1 MNINNE
7 INQLLNKV
15 SSEIKNKHFQSA
27 QSNLERI
34 LRLDPSNSQ
43 AIHLSSIIAT
53 ETNHLPTAAE
63 LGLISVRLSPENIE
77 FREHYAWV
85 LKKLNLIDKAIA
97 IISEGIQLNS
107 SVATFFKIRG
117 NNYLTNKDYE
127 NAINDF
133 NQSIKLGIETNEI
146 FNSLGVAHAA
156 VNDYQSAITSYKKA
170 IELKP
175 NSAIAYSN
183 LAVAYKAIDEYS
195 CAEQSIKKA
204 ISLDPHHPKFY
215 LNLSSILSDQNNL
228 EEAAKSLEI
237 ALSIKPDYA
246 DALYN
251 LSLIDLAQGKFENAW
266 KNYDYRWKVES
277 FNATRF
283 GLDRPFLSKQHSTN
297 NLIIFGEQGLGDQ
310 ILSCALLKNINSF
323 AKKTYVVVDC
333 RLIPLLQRSFPEINF
348 IKNIDKSQNYD
359 HQIYLGSI
367 GKLFLERKDDL
378 LNFSKPYLVSN
389 KQYAE
394 GIRASLGKENK
405 ILCGISWKSAVR
417 KIGKNKSFSLND
429 LLPLLSLPNIQ
440 FVSLQYGD
448 VSDEINE
455 FYKLYGIKILECETV
470 DNTQDID
477 GLASLIEACD
487 FVVTCSNTTTHIVG
501 GLGKEC
507 YLMTPSNA
515 GSLWYWGNVKD
526 GRSLWYPSIQIFK
539 QPSLNNWAGAMNLI
553 VDKIKQKYL
562 V

>member
-15 SSEIKNKHFQSA
+15 SSEIKNKHYQSA
-27 QSNLERI
+27 QLNLERI
-34 LRLDPSNSQ
+34 LKLDPSSSQ
-43 AIHLSSIIAT
+43 AIYLSSIIAA
-53 ETNHLPTAAE
+53 ETNHLQTAAE

-97 IISEGIQLNS
+97 IISEGIHLNP
-107 SVATFFKIRG
+107 SVAIFFKIRG
-117 NNYLTNKDYE
+117 NNYLANKDYE
-127 NAINDF
+127 NAINDL
-133 NQSIKLGIETNEI
+133 NHSIKLGIKTNEI

-156 VNDYQSAITSYKKA
+156 IGDYQSAIASYKKA

-175 NSAIAYSN
+175 DNAISYSN
-183 LAVAYKAIDEYS
+183 LAVVYRALNEYEI
-195 CAEQSIKKA
+195 AEQLIKQA
-204 ISLDPHHPKFY
+204 ISLDSNQATFY
-215 LNLSSILSDQNNL
+215 SNLSSIQNDQNKFQ
-228 EEAAKSLEI
+228 EAIKSLKI
-237 ALSIKPDYA
+237 ALSIKSDYP

-251 LSLIDLAQGKFENAW
+251 LGLLYLSQGEFLYAW
-266 KNYDYRWKVES
+266 DHYDYRWMVES
-277 FNATRF
+277 FQSTRF
-283 GLDRPFLSKQHSTN
+283 EINKPFLNKFQFAE
-297 NLIIFGEQGLGDQ
+297 NLIILGEQGLGDQ
-310 ILSCALLKNINSF
+310 ILFCSILQQIGDIARTSHVLLDK
-323 AKKTYVVVDC
+323 
-333 RLIPLLQRSFPEINF
+333 RLTSLLQRSYPSVNF
-348 IKNIDKSQNYD
+348 IKNIDFSVNYE
-359 HQIYLGSI
+359 HQIYL
-367 GKLFLERKDDL
+367 
-378 LNFSKPYLVSN
+378 
-389 KQYAE
+389 
-394 GIRASLGKENK
+394 ASLGKFFIESNNDLSKFARPYLKHNKERTDHIKNSLNQQNK
-405 ILCGISWKSAVR
+405 ILCGISWKSAVK

-448 VSDEINE
+448 VSGEINE
-455 FYKLYGIKILECETV
+455 FYKLHGIKILECETV

-526 GRSLWYPSIQIFK
+526 GKSLWYPSIEVFK
-539 QPSLNNWAGAMNLI
+539 QPSLNDWAGAINLV

-562 V
+562 A

>member
-15 SSEIKNKHFQSA
+15 SSEIKNKHYQSA
-27 QSNLERI
+27 QLNLERI
-34 LRLDPSNSQ
+34 LKLDPSSSQ
-43 AIHLSSIIAT
+43 AIYLSSIIAT
-53 ETNHLPTAAE
+53 ETNHLQTAAE

-97 IISEGIQLNS
+97 IISEGIELNP
-107 SVATFFKIRG
+107 SVAIFFKIRG
-117 NNYLTNKDYE
+117 NNYLANKDYE
-127 NAINDF
+127 NAINDL
-133 NQSIKLGIETNEI
+133 NHSIKLGIKTNEI

-156 VNDYQSAITSYKKA
+156 IGDYQSAIASYKKA

-175 NSAIAYSN
+175 DNAISYSN
-183 LAVAYKAIDEYS
+183 LAVVYRALNEYDI
-195 CAEQSIKKA
+195 AEQLIKQA
-204 ISLDPHHPKFY
+204 ISLDSNQATFY
-215 LNLSSILSDQNNL
+215 SNLSSIQNDQNNFQ
-228 EEAAKSLEI
+228 EAIKSLKI
-237 ALSIKPDYA
+237 ALSIKSDYP

-251 LSLIDLAQGKFENAW
+251 LGLLYLSQGEFLYAW
-266 KNYDYRWKVES
+266 DHYDYRWMVES
-277 FNATRF
+277 FQSTRF
-283 GLDRPFLSKQHSTN
+283 EINKPFLNKFQFTE
-297 NLIIFGEQGLGDQ
+297 NLIILGEQGLGDQ
-310 ILSCALLKNINSF
+310 ILFCSILQQIGDIARTSHVLL
-323 AKKTYVVVDC
+323 DE
-333 RLIPLLQRSFPEINF
+333 RLTSLLQRSYPSVNF
-348 IKNIDKSQNYD
+348 IKNIDFSVNYE
-359 HQIYLGSI
+359 HQIYL
-367 GKLFLERKDDL
+367 
-378 LNFSKPYLVSN
+378 
-389 KQYAE
+389 
-394 GIRASLGKENK
+394 ASLGKFFIESNNDLSKFARPYLKHNKERTDHIKNSLNQQNK
-405 ILCGISWKSAVR
+405 ILCGISWKSAVK

-448 VSDEINE
+448 VSGEINE
-455 FYKLYGIKILECETV
+455 FYKLHGIKILECETV

-526 GRSLWYPSIQIFK
+526 GKSLWYPSIEVFK
-539 QPSLNNWAGAMNLI
+539 QPSLNDWTGAINLV

-562 V
+562 A